1 MVNADAKARC
11 RLSGG
16 RLMRLNSLYDIRML
30 SQAAGG
36 DVNVDP
42 YDGLAVCAED
52 TAEEGTWKS
61 YEVDLDAGVW
71 SADKPSSVDNGG
83 EALDCA
89 MLVYEQAND
98 VATDRYRNGDVFYD
112 DNLSLKNIRVVSVI

>member
-1 MVNADAKARC
+1 MINSDAKARC

-16 RLMRLNSLYDIRML
+16 RLLRITSLYDIKML
-30 SQAAGG
+30 SEAAGG

-71 SADKPSSVDNGG
+71 SLDKPSSIDNNG
-83 EALDCA
+83 EAMDCA
-89 MLVYEQAND
+89 HLVYEADND
-98 VATDRYRNGDVFYD
+98 VATDRYRNGYTMIGDK
-112 DNLSLKNIRVVSVI
+112 LSLTNRQKI